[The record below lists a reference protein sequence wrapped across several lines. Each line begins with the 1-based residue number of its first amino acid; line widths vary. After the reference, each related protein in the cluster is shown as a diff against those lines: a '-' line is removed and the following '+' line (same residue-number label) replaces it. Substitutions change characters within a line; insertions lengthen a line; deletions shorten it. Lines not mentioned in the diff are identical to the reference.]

1 MKFVIDIQD
10 DTYNLVKSWNN
21 PTDTAHKMLFELVTN
36 ATPLEKVLEDIKGE
50 INDNMESIIGVYDSS
65 TPENQ
70 RPLCKGA
77 RNDARKECIAIID
90 SHISGKEKE

>member
-1 MKFVIDIQD
+1 MKLVIDIQD
-10 DTYNLVKSWNN
+10 DIYNLIKNWNN
-21 PTDTAHKMLFELVTN
+21 PTDTAHKMLFEWVTN
-36 ATPLEKVLEDIKGE
+36 GMPLEKVLGEIKAE

-90 SHISGKEKE
+90 KYISGKEKE